1 MTAFSL
7 GLYDIILLA
16 KERLGSII
24 MDDSRT
30 AETNK
35 NSQKSSLLHSVLEKL
50 REEEGI
56 EYSENLCLLIND
68 IERLHYGFFH
78 DISYAGE
85 EERHRISEK
94 YFMELVFIGK
104 TDSSNSHSDLNL
116 KNRIGSL
123 SFLSYHYNGILV
135 EMQKALWDEIIG
147 DSSYLQSISID
158 KRKPYTEL
166 SQENIPLFGDLYFA
180 LNNMVWEN
188 QLTYCLFLYY
198 DQLLAYRQRYKSF
211 FSQKFY
217 DMIHSDLRD
226 PDTKRAR
233 SFAENEYFR
242 SDDDTRRNN
251 GKRNYSMF
259 TKERYPQDTSP
270 KNLIFTYYNAIEML
284 TCKDNCQP
292 IGYGKELHALH
303 WESQYI
309 EWRLR
314 VDTAW
319 RLYFVLIS
327 FFDAKDL
334 LNNKDDYFAIDDSD
348 DDNFYKSL
356 WSAVDMIAHVQD
368 TPVRM
373 MLINIFYMFTK
384 RNLYDIKHLM
394 GQLEAQF
401 CYFLTFE
408 LEWEKL
414 KKWIF
419 CENDCCKMVRMMM
432 NEPIPM
438 NMGTK
443 INASLMWIVEDECIY
458 PLRTLMR
465 FRQTDRIR
473 SLIKEKEEAHNE
485 LTPEE
490 ELLKEETAFKSP
502 IELDTKYVEQRN
514 RLDEFL
520 SNDLKSM
527 NEDHNLKLFKKLW
540 EMCFEQ
546 VPKIKAQ

>member
-1 MTAFSL
+1 
-7 GLYDIILLA
+7 
-16 KERLGSII
+16 

-30 AETNK
+30 AETSK
-35 NSQKSSLLHSVLEKL
+35 NSQKSSLLHSVLEKI
-50 REEEGI
+50 RKEEGI

-78 DISYAGE
+78 DISNAGE

-123 SFLSYHYNGILV
+123 GFLSYHYNGILV

-147 DSSYLQSISID
+147 DSSYLRSISID
-158 KRKPYTEL
+158 KRKPYIEL
-166 SQENIPLFGDLYFA
+166 SQENMPLFGDLYFA

-198 DQLLAYRQRYKSF
+198 DQLLAYKHRYKSF

-226 PDTKRAR
+226 PDSKRAI
-233 SFAENEYFR
+233 SFAENEFFR

-251 GKRNYSMF
+251 QKRNYSMF
-259 TKERYPQDTSP
+259 TKERSPQDTNP
-270 KNLIFTYYNAIEML
+270 KNIIFTYYNAIEML
-284 TCKDNCQP
+284 TCTENCQP
-292 IGYGKELHALH
+292 IEYEKKLHSLH
-303 WESQYI
+303 WESQYV

-319 RLYFVLIS
+319 RLYFVLTS

-334 LNNKDDYFAIDDSD
+334 LDNKNNTDDK
-348 DDNFYKSL
+348 FYNSV
-356 WSAVDMIAHVQD
+356 WSVVEKIADIQD

-373 MLINIFYMFTK
+373 MIINIFYMFTK
-384 RNLYDIKHLM
+384 RNLYDTEHLM
-394 GQLEAQF
+394 GQLEGQF
-401 CYFLTFE
+401 YYFLTFE

-419 CENDCCKMVRMMM
+419 CEKSYRKMVHMMM

-443 INASLMWIVEDECIY
+443 INNSLMWIVEDECIY

-473 SLIKEKEEAHNE
+473 SLIKEKEEAHQE

-490 ELLKEETAFKSP
+490 KLQKEATAFKSP

-514 RLDEFL
+514 RLDKFL
-520 SNDLKSM
+520 SSDLKSM
-527 NEDHNLKLFKKLW
+527 NEDNLELFKELW
-540 EMCFEQ
+540 KRCFKQ